1 MDANDKTL
9 CTIYIVRHGQTEW
22 NVERR
27 IQGQEDSP
35 LTALGLS
42 QAKELGQLLQ
52 GVHFNAVFSSDS
64 LRAKRTAEMIVLERE
79 LAVVTTELLR
89 ERAFGRFEGKYIA
102 ELKEFD
108 EIFEKLSDEEK
119 FSYKS
124 ESDIESDEEIASRM
138 IRFIREIAVRF
149 AGKTVLLVTH
159 AGMMKALL
167 VHLGYGTYQTLPNG
181 SIKNTS
187 YIKLATDGIEFFV
200 NETMGIT
207 FQKDVE
213 THSASSA

>member
-1 MDANDKTL
+1 MDYQDKDL
-9 CTIYIVRHGQTEW
+9 CTVYVVRHGQTEW

-27 IQGQEDSP
+27 IQGQGDSP
-35 LTALGLS
+35 LTQMGLS
-42 QAKELGQLLQ
+42 QAKDLGKLLQ
-52 GVHFNAVFSSDS
+52 GVHFDAVFSSDL
-64 LRAKRTAEMIVLERE
+64 LRAKRTAEMIVLEKE

-89 ERAFGRFEGKYIA
+89 ERAFGRFEGRYIA

-124 ESDIESDEEIASRM
+124 EPEIESDEEISSRM

-149 AGKTVLLVTH
+149 TGKTLLMVTH
-159 AGMMKALL
+159 AGMMQALL
-167 VHLGYGTYQTLPNG
+167 IHLGYATYQTLPHG

-187 YIKLATDGIEFFV
+187 YIKLATDGVDFFV
-200 NETMGIT
+200 QETKGIT
-207 FQKDVE
+207 LKTDA
-213 THSASSA
+213 SASSA